1 MRPAIDPKLN
11 HLSQDYSV
19 VSVSTMNIVFFTHPD
34 FLGHVSMPRFSRMM
48 EEGMKKRGHK
58 TEVWTPKPRF
68 FKLPVPKAVKK
79 WLGYIDQYV
88 IFPMETRRRLK
99 KWPKNTLFVFTD
111 NALGPWVPLVTH
123 LPHVMHCHDFMAQ
136 ESALGLVPE
145 NPTGWTGKQ
154 YQKLIFKGYSK
165 CKNFIS
171 GSLNTQNLLHRFLP
185 SKPTRSVL
193 VYNGLNQ
200 SF

>member
-154 YQKLIFKGYSK
+154 YQKTDL
-165 CKNFIS
+165 
-171 GSLNTQNLLHRFLP
+171 
-185 SKPTRSVL
+185 
-193 VYNGLNQ
+193 
-200 SF
+200 